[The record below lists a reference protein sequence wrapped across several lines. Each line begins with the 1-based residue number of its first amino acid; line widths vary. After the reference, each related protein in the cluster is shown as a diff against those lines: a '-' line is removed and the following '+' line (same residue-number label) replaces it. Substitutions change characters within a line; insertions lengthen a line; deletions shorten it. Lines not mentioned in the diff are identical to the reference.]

1 MKGYVR
7 FMKRLAILVS
17 TSLVIGIPLLHG
29 CEKLNRI
36 KTEQVSTTTES
47 NQSNWEEEVNT
58 TESESNSN
66 CVEESNKLQKLNQEI
81 LENDIEWEIRKL
93 DIEVDHE
100 VSKQM
105 MIDCL
110 VNYGGYD
117 EETVNK
123 VIDNIKGVDWKYNCK
138 VTFRSLLNDGSNP
151 DRIPLM
157 LKELQFT
164 EEEIQYAI
172 DNH

>member
-1 MKGYVR
+1 
-7 FMKRLAILVS
+7 MKRLAILVS
-17 TSLVIGIPLLHG
+17 ISLVIGIPLLYG
-29 CEKLNRI
+29 YENLNRI
-36 KTEQVSTTTES
+36 KIQEVSTTTES
-47 NQSNWEEEVNT
+47 SNQS
-58 TESESNSN
+58 SESNQSSN
-66 CVEESNKLQKLNQEI
+66 WVEESNKLQELNQEI

-138 VTFRSLLNDGSNP
+138 VTFRSLLNEGFDT

-157 LKELQFT
+157 LKELHFT

>member
-1 MKGYVR
+1 
-7 FMKRLAILVS
+7 MKRLAIL
-17 TSLVIGIPLLHG
+17 TLTGLVIAGMPLYYG
-29 CEKLNRI
+29 YKNLNRI
-36 KTEQVSTTTES
+36 KVEEVSTTES
-47 NQSNWEEEVNT
+47 NQLSESDQSSNW
-58 TESESNSN
+58 
-66 CVEESNKLQKLNQEI
+66 VEEFNKLEKEIEQER
-81 LENDIEWEIRKL
+81 LESDIEWDIRNL
-93 DIEVDHE
+93 DIDVDHE

-105 MIDCL
+105 MIDSL
-110 VNYGGYD
+110 INYGGYD

-138 VTFRSLLNDGSNP
+138 VTFRSLLNDGFDP

-157 LKELQFT
+157 LKALQFT

>member
-1 MKGYVR
+1 MK
-7 FMKRLAILVS
+7 KLAILVS
-17 TSLVIGIPLLHG
+17 ISLVVGIPLLHG

-36 KTEQVSTTTES
+36 KTEEVCTTES
-47 NQSNWEEEVNT
+47 NQLSESDQSSNW
-58 TESESNSN
+58 
-66 CVEESNKLQKLNQEI
+66 VEEFNKLEKEIEQERV
-81 LENDIEWEIRKL
+81 ESDIEWDIRNL
-93 DIEVDHE
+93 DIDVDHE

-105 MIDCL
+105 MIDSL
-110 VNYGGYD
+110 INYGGYD

-138 VTFRSLLNDGSNP
+138 VTFRSLLNDGFDP

-157 LKELQFT
+157 LKALQFT

>member
-1 MKGYVR
+1 MK
-7 FMKRLAILVS
+7 KLAILVS
-17 TSLVIGIPLLHG
+17 ISLVVGIPLLHG

-36 KTEQVSTTTES
+36 KVEEVSTIES
-47 NQSNWEEEVNT
+47 NQSNCEKEVPT
-58 TESESNSN
+58 TKSESNSN
-66 CVEESNKLQKLNQEI
+66 LVEEFNKLEKEIEQER
-81 LENDIEWEIRKL
+81 LESDIEWDIRNL
-93 DIEVDHE
+93 DIDVDHE

-105 MIDCL
+105 MIDSL
-110 VNYGGYD
+110 INYGGYD

-138 VTFRSLLNDGSNP
+138 VTFISLLNDGFDP
-151 DRIPLM
+151 DRSPLM
-157 LKELQFT
+157 LKALQFT

>member
-1 MKGYVR
+1 MK
-7 FMKRLAILVS
+7 KLAILVS
-17 TSLVIGIPLLHG
+17 ISLVVGIPLLHG

-36 KTEQVSTTTES
+36 KTEEVSTTTESS
-47 NQSNWEEEVNT
+47 NQSNWEEEVST
-58 TESESNSN
+58 TKSESNSN
-66 CVEESNKLQKLNQEI
+66 WIEEFNRVEKELEQERLES
-81 LENDIEWEIRKL
+81 DIEWDIRNL
-93 DIEVDHE
+93 DIDVDHE

-105 MIDCL
+105 MIDSL
-110 VNYGGYD
+110 INYGGYD

-138 VTFRSLLNDGSNP
+138 VTFRSLLNDGFDP

-157 LKELQFT
+157 LKALQFT
-164 EEEIQYAI
+164 DEEIQYAI

>member
-1 MKGYVR
+1 
-7 FMKRLAILVS
+7 MKRLAILVS
-17 TSLVIGIPLLHG
+17 ISLVVGIPLLHG

-36 KTEQVSTTTES
+36 KTEEVSTTES
-47 NQSNWEEEVNT
+47 NQSNWEEEVSTTET
-58 TESESNSN
+58 TESNQSSNW
-66 CVEESNKLQKLNQEI
+66 VEEFNRVEKELEQER
-81 LENDIEWEIRKL
+81 LESDIEWDIRNL
-93 DIEVDHE
+93 DIDVDHE

-105 MIDCL
+105 MIDSL
-110 VNYGGYD
+110 INYGGYD

-138 VTFRSLLNDGSNP
+138 VTFRSLLNDGFDP

-157 LKELQFT
+157 LKALQFT
-164 EEEIQYAI
+164 DEEIQYAI

>member
-1 MKGYVR
+1 
-7 FMKRLAILVS
+7 MKRLAILVS

-47 NQSNWEEEVNT
+47 QPQSNWEEEVNT
-58 TESESNSN
+58 TESESNQSSYWDEEFN
-66 CVEESNKLQKLNQEI
+66 RVEKELEQERLES
-81 LENDIEWEIRKL
+81 DIEWDIRNL
-93 DIEVDHE
+93 DIDVDHE

-105 MIDCL
+105 MIDSL
-110 VNYGGYD
+110 INYGGYD

-138 VTFRSLLNDGSNP
+138 VTFRSLLNDGFDP

-157 LKELQFT
+157 LKALQFT
-164 EEEIQYAI
+164 DEEIQYAI

>member
-1 MKGYVR
+1 
-7 FMKRLAILVS
+7 MKRLAILVS

-47 NQSNWEEEVNT
+47 QPQSNWEEESNT
-58 TESESNSN
+58 TESESNQSSYWE
-66 CVEESNKLQKLNQEI
+66 EESNKLQELNQEI
-81 LENDIEWEIRKL
+81 LENDIEWEIRMI
-93 DIEVDHE
+93 DIDVDHE

-138 VTFRSLLNDGSNP
+138 VTFRSLLNEGSDP

-157 LKELQFT
+157 LRALQFT

>member
-1 MKGYVR
+1 MK
-7 FMKRLAILVS
+7 KLAILVS
-17 TSLVIGIPLLHG
+17 ISLVVGIPLLHG

-36 KTEQVSTTTES
+36 KVEEVSTIES
-47 NQSNWEEEVNT
+47 NQSNCEEEVST
-58 TESESNSN
+58 TKSESNSN
-66 CVEESNKLQKLNQEI
+66 WEEEFDKVEKELEQERLES
-81 LENDIEWEIRKL
+81 DIEWDIRNL
-93 DIEVDHE
+93 DIDVDHE

-105 MIDCL
+105 MIDSL
-110 VNYGGYD
+110 INYGGYD

-138 VTFRSLLNDGSNP
+138 ITFRSLLNDGFDP

-157 LKELQFT
+157 LKALQFT
-164 EEEIQYAI
+164 DEEIQYAI

>member
-1 MKGYVR
+1 MK
-7 FMKRLAILVS
+7 KLAILVS
-17 TSLVIGIPLLHG
+17 ISLVVGIPLLHG

-36 KTEQVSTTTES
+36 KTEEVSTTETTES
-47 NQSNWEEEVNT
+47 QSQSNWEEE
-58 TESESNSN
+58 
-66 CVEESNKLQKLNQEI
+66 SNKLQELNQEI

-138 VTFRSLLNDGSNP
+138 VTFRSLLNDGFDP

-164 EEEIQYAI
+164 DEEIQYAI

>member
-1 MKGYVR
+1 
-7 FMKRLAILVS
+7 MKRLAILVS

-47 NQSNWEEEVNT
+47 QPQSNWEEEVNT
-58 TESESNSN
+58 TESESNQSSYWE
-66 CVEESNKLQKLNQEI
+66 EESNKLQELNQEI
-81 LENDIEWEIRKL
+81 LENDIEWEIRMI
-93 DIEVDHE
+93 DIDVDHE

-138 VTFRSLLNDGSNP
+138 VTFRSLLNEGSDP

-157 LKELQFT
+157 LRALQFT

>member
-1 MKGYVR
+1 MK
-7 FMKRLAILVS
+7 KLAILVS
-17 TSLVIGIPLLHG
+17 ISLVVGIPLLHG

-36 KTEQVSTTTES
+36 KTEEVCTTES
-47 NQSNWEEEVNT
+47 NQLSESDQSSNWEEEFDKVEKELDEQERL
-58 TESESNSN
+58 ES
-66 CVEESNKLQKLNQEI
+66 
-81 LENDIEWEIRKL
+81 DIEWDIRNL
-93 DIEVDHE
+93 DIDVDHE

-105 MIDCL
+105 MIDSL
-110 VNYGGYD
+110 INYGGYD

-138 VTFRSLLNDGSNP
+138 VTFRSLLNDGFDP

-157 LKELQFT
+157 LKALQFT

>member
-1 MKGYVR
+1 
-7 FMKRLAILVS
+7 MKRLAILVS
-17 TSLVIGIPLLHG
+17 ISLVVGIPLLHG

-36 KTEQVSTTTES
+36 KTEEVSTTES
-47 NQSNWEEEVNT
+47 NQSNWEEEVSTTET
-58 TESESNSN
+58 TESNQSSNW
-66 CVEESNKLQKLNQEI
+66 VEEFNRVEKELEQER
-81 LENDIEWEIRKL
+81 LESDIEWDIRNL
-93 DIEVDHE
+93 DIDVDHE

-105 MIDCL
+105 MIDSL
-110 VNYGGYD
+110 INYGGYD

-138 VTFRSLLNDGSNP
+138 VTFRSLLNEGSDP

-157 LKELQFT
+157 LKALQFT
-164 EEEIQYAI
+164 DEEIQYAI

>member
-1 MKGYVR
+1 
-7 FMKRLAILVS
+7 MKRLAILVS
-17 TSLVIGIPLLHG
+17 LTLVVGIPLLHG
-29 CEKLNRI
+29 CEKLNNMVKLSNI
-36 KTEQVSTTTES
+36 KIEEVSTTES
-47 NQSNWEEEVNT
+47 NQSSNWE
-58 TESESNSN
+58 
-66 CVEESNKLQKLNQEI
+66 EESNKLQELNQEI

-138 VTFRSLLNDGSNP
+138 VTFRSLLNEGSNP

>member
-1 MKGYVR
+1 
-7 FMKRLAILVS
+7 MKRLAILVS
-17 TSLVIGIPLLHG
+17 ISLVIGIPLLHG

-47 NQSNWEEEVNT
+47 QPQSNWEEESNT
-58 TESESNSN
+58 TESESNQSSYWE
-66 CVEESNKLQKLNQEI
+66 EESNKLQELNQEI
-81 LENDIEWEIRKL
+81 LENDIEWEIRMI
-93 DIEVDHE
+93 DIDVDHE

-138 VTFRSLLNDGSNP
+138 VTFRSLLNEGSDP

-157 LKELQFT
+157 LRALQFT